1 MKNFDHVLVF
11 GAGSSIARHVIP
23 ELRKYSKSLI
33 LIYRK
38 NPTMPLEMDDFDD
51 LVCEFN
57 FDDNLQIF
65 DSFLSKLEI
74 KSSDTLLILNFI
86 GQFGE
91 VESMDVISPD
101 LILRTMEA
109 NLFPFLNL
117 IKLLKNAASESV
129 MIGFSGGG
137 IGGPNLD
144 RTSLGYL
151 GGKGAMAFICE
162 AISDELYKQSKSVS
176 LVAPGPFPSQMQAI
190 VAQSTFPEFE
200 NNRKKSNQVMR
211 SDVNPDKL
219 ICLIK
224 WIIENPK
231 IANGRILSALH
242 DNPASIRDSTDH
254 GFLRR
259 VY

>member
-1 MKNFDHVLVF
+1 MKNFDHLLIF
-11 GAGSSIARHVIP
+11 GAGSSIASHVIP
-23 ELRKYSKSLI
+23 ELTEFSKSISLV
-33 LIYRK
+33 YRK
-38 NPTMPLEMDDFDD
+38 MPTVLGGETDFDNR
-51 LVCEFN
+51 VCEFN
-57 FDDNLQIF
+57 FDDTSQNF
-65 DSFLSKLEI
+65 DLLLSDLKI
-74 KSSDTLLILNFI
+74 KSTNTLLILNFI

-162 AISDELYKQSKSVS
+162 AISNELHKQSKSVS

-200 NNRKKSNQVMR
+200 DNRKKSSQVMR
-211 SDVNPDKL
+211 SAVNPDKL

-224 WIIENPK
+224 WIIENPQ

-242 DNPASIRDSTDH
+242 DNPALIRDSTDH

-259 VY
+259 VF